1 MIFCGLPRR
10 LYTWGASLACECAKY
25 LWILLVGSVILY
37 TRRLQIL
44 GVDKWCTRMCCVE
57 MRVGYSGETDEIHH
71 KMLRWTVFPQVGM
84 CRRSCVSYLWENRHI
99 RRLKLQ
105 STRLRRGFIRV
116 LTPSCPQICPLDL
129 SKAVFFQFFPHSPRM
144 EGWSC
149 RWISIGAYVRI
160 FCSMVF
166 SLFFFIEKLVLISRI
181 QILEYFLVS
190 IEKSILITG
199 KLKG

>member
-129 SKAVFFQFFPHSPRM
+129 SKAVFFQFFPPFPSNGRLKLSLNKY
-144 EGWSC
+144 WSLC
-149 RWISIGAYVRI
+149 ENFLLDGVQP
-160 FCSMVF
+160 
-166 SLFFFIEKLVLISRI
+166 FFFYREA
-181 QILEYFLVS
+181 
-190 IEKSILITG
+190 G
-199 KLKG
+199 AD